1 MQVWSTVGTYAKW
14 TLDFLIYPPFVFVT
28 AGLLVAIAIAAMFAF
43 KRDRELLRARIPS
56 LLLGSFTVFLFAP
69 SLLWLAALG
78 AVDTRPPV
86 TPNEKML
93 WIAGGLRW
101 FSVAVSAYV
110 FFGCKGV
117 RWLALSVVLLF
128 QWTLEFVG
136 LMVAMALSGT
146 WL

>member
-1 MQVWSTVGTYAKW
+1 MPWSTIAQYTKW
-14 TLDFLIYPPFVFVT
+14 TLEFLIYPPFVFVT
-28 AGLLVAIAIAAMFAF
+28 AGLLVAIAIATMIAF
-43 KRDRELLRARIPS
+43 KRDRELLRARIPF
-56 LLLGSFTVFLFAP
+56 LLLGSFSVFLFAP
-69 SLLWLAALG
+69 LLLWLAAIG

-93 WIAGGLRW
+93 WIAGGSRW
-101 FSVAVSAYV
+101 LSVAVSAYV
-110 FFGCKGV
+110 VFRCKGV